1 MENNKA
7 SFEILVGLDLRH
19 VQSQRFVPFRIER
32 CLDGFGL
39 FLDVIRVRNEAS
51 FDVRIRQ
58 SVGIHRD
65 QVLALANFIFFCM
78 AQRQSQNRMKQ
89 HKIFH
94 LDSCGY
100 LVICVA
106 CTERNIFSFFLIRTR
121 PCGLF
126 PGIKSHFP
134 NKRGETLL
142 SGSVRRRRGR
152 LKYKNRLAEFNDKWN
167 SSKVVE
173 IQ

>member
-1 MENNKA
+1 MV
-7 SFEILVGLDLRH
+7 LVFLLTLSVSGMRRALTYGSDNPLGSIGIKFLPWRTL
-19 VQSQRFVPFRIER
+19 VFV
-32 CLDGFGL
+32 
-39 FLDVIRVRNEAS
+39 
-51 FDVRIRQ
+51 
-58 SVGIHRD
+58 
-65 QVLALANFIFFCM
+65 FCM

-100 LVICVA
+100 LVICLA

-142 SGSVRRRRGR
+142 SGSVRRRRGAGGR

-167 SSKVVE
+167 SS
-173 IQ
+173 